1 MRSRRLVFVL
11 LISLIAAV
19 IAAVATYNLVSKRI
33 EMSRQELITEAQSGF
48 VHEIVVTDGEV
59 ITGESTKRGPF
70 RMRLKRDDKALIET
84 LSALGV
90 TVKYETEPLGL
101 I

>member
-1 MRSRRLVFVL
+1 MFSRKRVVVSFIL
-11 LISLIAAV
+11 AV
-19 IAAVATYNLVSKRI
+19 IAGVAAFLLVPKPLP
-33 EMSRQELITEAQSGF
+33 EMSRQDLLAEAKSGF
-48 VHEIVVTDGEV
+48 VREVVVTDGEV
-59 ITGESTKRGPF
+59 ITGESTKRGRF
-70 RMRLKRDDKALIET
+70 RVPLRRDDKSLIDE